1 MEWNNTNSH
10 LQEIL
15 LDGEEIRWLGRP
27 KAFELLG
34 ADTKQEIVMTWGIS
48 IAVFVI
54 SIFLLIPAYLSGALT
69 LSKSLVLFTI
79 AMFLPVVLSYRPFSD
94 KKCLEEESF
103 YAITNLRVI
112 AIVKGEVKMIPL
124 SKQVKAAVENQ
135 SQGLGNLSI
144 GTAVGHSP
152 KKGRML
158 AVVGR
163 RDSDDLNVT
172 EGLLFYNVEH
182 PESLMAYFA

>member
-1 MEWNNTNSH
+1 MEWNNMNTH

-15 LDGEEIRWLGRP
+15 LEGESVRWTGRP

-34 ADTKQEIVMTWGIS
+34 EDTKQEIVMTWGIS
-48 IAVFVI
+48 VAVFI
-54 SIFLLIPAYLSGALT
+54 LSLILLISACISGAMT
-69 LSKSLVLFTI
+69 FSKAMILFVI
-79 AMFLPVVLSYRPFSD
+79 AMYLPVILSYRPFSD
-94 KKCLEEESF
+94 KKCLEQESF

-112 AIVKGEVKMIPL
+112 AIVKGEVKTIPL
-124 SKQVKAAVENQ
+124 SKNVKVAVENQ

-144 GTAVGHSP
+144 GTAVGYSP

-158 AVVGR
+158 AVVGKR
-163 RDSDDLNVT
+163 NADDLNVT

-182 PESLMAYFA
+182 PEKLAAHFA